1 MDAQAKHAFHKP
13 LVEKGL
19 GFMVAGLR
27 DHGLQGED
35 GGSLVED
42 ELAEGR
48 RARVG
53 E

>member
-27 DHGLQGED
+27 DHGYRGKMEEVWLKTN
-35 GGSLVED
+35 
-42 ELAEGR
+42 
-48 RARVG
+48 
-53 E
+53 